1 MEKDRTGMVP
11 GQHWK
16 VGEPGD
22 GRESDVTTDSHM
34 ETGEAE
40 REGTGKGH
48 VRAFFQEERE
58 LQTGLRDL
66 LPRYVDMKR
75 YTSRETKEKRRA
87 KR

>member
-1 MEKDRTGMVP
+1 MEKDQTGMVP

-16 VGEPGD
+16 VGEPGN
-22 GRESDVTTDSHM
+22 GRESDVITDSDM
-34 ETGEAE
+34 ETGKADREEAGE
-40 REGTGKGH
+40 RH

-58 LQTGLRDL
+58 LQIGLRDL